1 MDKELA
7 DLDTYYKDGA
17 LLIGFENANP
27 IATIAIKRIDKDTC
41 EAKRLYIKPDYRGKG
56 YARVLMNEM
65 LHRSRKLG
73 FKEVTFTTKPEVM
86 SIGYGLYK
94 RMSYTG
100 YYSFDKL
107 PARCANSY
115 IYCSDT
121 DDYRTNIYSVG
132 AKGTGDGVS
141 AISEYNPNNGMI
153 TVLLSNYGD
162 NVWARMRKIREEMY

>member
-1 MDKELA
+1 MWRGRLRGIYFRINLLSEEERGMFEIKDCGDYEEAKKLIREYSEIKGAESCFVSLDKELA

-17 LLIGFENANP
+17 LLIGFENENP

-65 LHRSRKLG
+65 LDRSRKLG

-94 RMSYTG
+94 RMG
-100 YYSFDKL
+100 FEEMN
-107 PARCANSY
+107 C
-115 IYCSDT
+115 I
-121 DDYRTNIYSVG
+121 
-132 AKGTGDGVS
+132 DGVAS
-141 AISEYNPNNGMI
+141 MRMI
-153 TVLLSNYGD
+153 L
-162 NVWARMRKIREEMY
+162 

>member
-17 LLIGFENANP
+17 LLIGFENENP

-65 LHRSRKLG
+65 LDRSRKLV

-86 SIGYGLYK
+86 SVGYGLYK
-94 RMSYTG
+94 RMGFEEVNCT
-100 YYSFDKL
+100 
-107 PARCANSY
+107 
-115 IYCSDT
+115 
-121 DDYRTNIYSVG
+121 
-132 AKGTGDGVS
+132 DGVAS
-141 AISEYNPNNGMI
+141 M
-153 TVLLSNYGD
+153 
-162 NVWARMRKIREEMY
+162 RMTL